1 MNAKLLQTIT
11 LLGAGITAGLMAG
24 LFAAFAYAVMPG
36 LGRTDA
42 RTFVEAMQKINV
54 AILNGW
60 FMACFLGGLV
70 LTVAS
75 LLLHLRSARGALPWI
90 IVALVFYV
98 AMLVITATVNVPLND
113 ELAAAGEHIA
123 NADQVRSQF
132 ESRWVTWNIARAVV
146 STVAFVSL
154 SYALVLHGR
163 ATAPQEQPPVAQA
176 AYTGPITS
184 PHGYPA
190 DPVGTWR
197 P

>member
-1 MNAKLLQTIT
+1 MNAKLLQTIS

-36 LGRTDA
+36 LGRADA
-42 RTFVEAMQKINV
+42 HTFVEAMQKINV

-75 LLLHLRSARGALPWI
+75 LLLHLRSARSALPWI
-90 IVALVFYV
+90 VVALVFYV
-98 AMLVITATVNVPLND
+98 AMLVITAAVNVPLND
-113 ELAAAGEHIA
+113 QLAAAGEHIA
-123 NADQVRSQF
+123 NAEQVRAQF
-132 ESRWVTWNIARAVV
+132 ESRWVTWNIVRAVV
-146 STVAFVSL
+146 STIAFVAL

-163 ATAPQEQPPVAQA
+163 DTAPEAQQPSGPA
-176 AYTGPITS
+176 AYTAPVPS

-190 DPVGTWR
+190 GPVGTWQ